1 MEDNF
6 NGQDV
11 DDYLEAFGFFDDE
24 PQTASNSKQTIHQK
38 HQTGYVVCCISPYS
52 GKRLFYQD
60 RQTQQQRFWTECY
73 KKAFLFPTECAAWQY
88 CKRLKYNHPHICRI
102 TSDGT
107 IQKIVKQHKGGRYD
121 AKTGYKNCLCRCMY
135 RTD

>member
-11 DDYLEAFGFFDDE
+11 DDYLEAFGFFDDK
-24 PQTASNSKQTIHQK
+24 PQTASNPKQTIQPNRK

-107 IQKIVKQHKGGRYD
+107 LQKIVKQNKGGRI
-121 AKTGYKNCLCRCMY
+121 
-135 RTD
+135 